1 MTHNASFKDIAAS
14 GLAFALIGALAGAA
28 AALHLTRDDEAQSR
42 AIAGLEASLA
52 EIRDGAFV
60 RDTILENPEVV
71 LDALTA
77 LERKAMAPTTVPAEM
92 IARAQ
97 DEDGAFAYGSETPAV
112 TIVKFSDYN
121 CPYCRAA
128 APVIKQVAA
137 KNPDVRVVVREF
149 PVITPESADVARV
162 SLALKKQG
170 LALEFYETATR
181 SKDRLTA
188 AAALEIARELGA
200 DMDVLEKDRTAPDV
214 IDAIAESLDIGRT
227 LNITGT
233 PTLFIND
240 LMVRGLDSAEA
251 LQAMIDQERVEAGA
265 APDAKTHSQGGQE

>member
-1 MTHNASFKDIAAS
+1 MTHNASFKDIASS

-42 AIAGLEASLA
+42 AIAGIEASLA

-60 RDTILENPEVV
+60 RDTILENPEFV

-77 LERKAMAPTTVPAEM
+77 LERKAKAPTTVPAEM
-92 IARAQ
+92 VARAQ
-97 DEDGAFAYGSETPAV
+97 DEDGAFGYGSETPAV